1 MKLIRLTPENVNE
14 YIGDEI
20 LFKTRDKYIVKLIL
34 RASDTGKTIY
44 IDHSDLNNSLEIV
57 TRKVYVIK

>member
-34 RASDTGKTIY
+34 RASFMLLFLIY
-44 IDHSDLNNSLEIV
+44 
-57 TRKVYVIK
+57 